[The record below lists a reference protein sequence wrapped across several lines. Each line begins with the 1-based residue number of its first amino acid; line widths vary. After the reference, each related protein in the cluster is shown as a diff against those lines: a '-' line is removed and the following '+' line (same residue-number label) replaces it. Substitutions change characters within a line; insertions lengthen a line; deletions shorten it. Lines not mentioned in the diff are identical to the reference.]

1 MKMMQ
6 EKIKI
11 KIYLEGNNVDE
22 AYRELLR
29 EFDKLDG
36 IVEGQKLEI
45 ISLFNIND
53 FSLEQKMQILHK
65 LLELRVVFKFK
76 KV

>member
-1 MKMMQ
+1 MMQ